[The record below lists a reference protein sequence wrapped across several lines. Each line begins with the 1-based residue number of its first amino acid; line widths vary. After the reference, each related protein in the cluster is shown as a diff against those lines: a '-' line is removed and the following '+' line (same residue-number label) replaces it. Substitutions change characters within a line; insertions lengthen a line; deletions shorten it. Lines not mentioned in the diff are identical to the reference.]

1 MRFLHRYTAGFF
13 CLGMLLVVVSCAQAA
28 GVPKP
33 VEDQLATLATAEM
46 EAFLGSLQSD
56 LRRELPPFDL
66 ARIISDAGNDL
77 GFDPAGMMRR
87 LLSFAVREVTHHLH
101 LLGQLVIL
109 AVFCAVLK
117 NLANVF
123 PAQGASD
130 LALAVSLLTLLYM
143 AIHSYRLV
151 VHTATGAV
159 DTMVSFMQALLPM
172 MTTMLAAVGAVTT
185 ASVFHPLLFMA
196 INLVAAVVKRT
207 ILPMVMLTTV
217 MAVLGTLSRDFPMRK
232 LAALVRQWAL
242 TLLGV
247 LFILFF
253 GVLTVRGTIAPVS
266 DGMALKTAKFLTGT
280 FVPVVGSRM
289 AEALEVIVGG
299 SMLIK
304 NAIGGFGM
312 AAVFTLMIFPTVKV
326 FAIYMIYRLAAALV
340 EPISDERLVEAMSA
354 LATSFS
360 LVIACLLTVG
370 LMFFVSITILISIG
384 NVPTLLR

>member
-1 MRFLHRYTAGFF
+1 MRVLHRYGVHLFFLALLLIVVCCAESAG
-13 CLGMLLVVVSCAQAA
+13 L
-28 GVPKP
+28 PKP
-33 VEDQLATLATAEM
+33 VEDQLAALTTTEM
-46 EAFLGSLQSD
+46 EAFLGSLPAD
-56 LRRELPPFDL
+56 LRQELPPFDL
-66 ARIISDAGNDL
+66 TRIISDSGRDL
-77 GFDPAGMMRR
+77 GLDPADMMRR
-87 LLSFAVREVTHHLH
+87 LLSFAVREVTQHLH

-117 NLANVF
+117 NLAHVF

-130 LALAVSLLTLLYM
+130 LALTVALLTLLYM
-143 AIHSYRLV
+143 AVHSYRLV
-151 VHTATGAV
+151 VHTATEAI

-185 ASVFHPLLFMA
+185 ATVFHPLLFVA
-196 INLVAAVVKRT
+196 INLVATVVKST

-217 MAVLGTLSRDFPMRK
+217 LAVLGTLSREFPMRK
-232 LAALVRQWAL
+232 LASLIRQWAL

-253 GVLTVRGTIAPVS
+253 GVLTVRGAIAPVS

-289 AEALEVIVGG
+289 AEALEVVVGG

-312 AAVFTLMIFPTVKV
+312 AAVFALMIFPTIKI
-326 FAIYMIYRLAAALV
+326 FAIYMVYRLAAALV

-354 LATSFS
+354 LANSFS

-370 LMFFVSITILISIG
+370 LMFFVGITILISIG
-384 NVPTLLR
+384 NIPTILR